1 MNPSREQDKKELQRV
16 SALSDEELVKEII
29 ELKESVYYGIL
40 YDRYSDK
47 IYNRCL
53 RFIPVREEAQD
64 LTHDLFIKLYYRLKQ
79 FNGQSSFSTWLYSF
93 TYNFCLNHLNRKH
106 KVKQEKEQELTEEL
120 QNETEEID
128 DSEIFALKAE
138 KLKVALD
145 RVGDKEK
152 LILLMKYQ
160 DEFSVK
166 EIAESLQL
174 GESAVKMRI
183 NRAKKRVLEEYKNL
197 GH

>member
-1 MNPSREQDKKELQRV
+1 MNPSREQNKKELQRV
-16 SALSDEELVKEII
+16 SKLSDEDLVKEIL
-29 ELKESVYYGIL
+29 ELKEPLYYGIL
-40 YDRYSDK
+40 YDRYANR

-53 RFIPVREEAQD
+53 RFIPVKEEAQD
-64 LTHDLFIKLYYRLKQ
+64 LTHDLFIKLYFRLKQ
-79 FNGQSSFSTWLYSF
+79 FKGQSSFSTWLYSL
-93 TYNFCLNHLNRKH
+93 TYNFCLNYLNRKH
-106 KVKQEKEQELTEEL
+106 KIKQEKELELTDKI
-120 QNETEEID
+120 QNETGEIE
-128 DSEIFALKAE
+128 DSEILELQAE

-145 RVGDKEK
+145 QIGDKEK

-166 EIAESLQL
+166 EIAESLKL

-183 NRAKKRVLEEYKNL
+183 NRAKKRVLEEYKKL

>member
-16 SALSDEELVKEII
+16 SALSDEDLVKEII

-40 YDRYSDK
+40 YDRYADK

-79 FNGQSSFSTWLYSF
+79 FRGQSSFSTWLYSF

-106 KVKQEKEQELTEEL
+106 KIKQEKEQELTDKL
-120 QNETEEID
+120 LHETEEID
-128 DSEIFALKAE
+128 DNEIFALKAE

-152 LILLMKYQ
+152 MILLMKYQ

-166 EIAESLQL
+166 EISESLQL